1 MSDTKQNQ
9 ATKRK
14 KDALVCLTDHNTF
27 YVGFKG
33 GGGANVGGRAIGQHS
48 W

>member
-1 MSDTKQNQ
+1 MFNMSDTKQNQ

-33 GGGANVGGRAIGQHS
+33 GGVQMWGEGP
-48 W
+48 